1 MERTLVIIKPDG
13 VKRGLVGEIVSRL
26 ENRGLQLIALK
37 MLQPDKALAQR
48 LYAIHEG
55 KSFYESLVEF
65 ISSGPIVAA
74 VFGGRGAVEVVV
86 FSDLYREAAPWLQK
100 DVALL
105 MEATLEQTDKGPK
118 LIARRLTPLK
128 GQDGGQG
135 LPASKME
142 LTVESEE
149 ALKRLREGLGD
160 APPGPLSLYLR
171 VRAGGLEALVQTSIT
186 LAPEALEGLR
196 ACLGQEAVKL
206 P

>member
-74 VFGGRGAVEVVV
+74 VFGGRGAVEVV
-86 FSDLYREAAPWLQK
+86 RRIMGE
-100 DVALL
+100 
-105 MEATLEQTDKGPK
+105 TD
-118 LIARRLTPLK
+118 PLK
-128 GQDGGQG
+128 AQPGTIRGDLALDIEHNLIHGSDSG
-135 LPASKME
+135 
-142 LTVESEE
+142 ESAEREIPLFFKEE
-149 ALKRLREGLGD
+149 EIIK
-160 APPGPLSLYLR
+160 
-171 VRAGGLEALVQTSIT
+171 
-186 LAPEALEGLR
+186 
-196 ACLGQEAVKL
+196 
-206 P
+206 

>member
-74 VFGGRGAVEVVV
+74 VFRG
-86 FSDLYREAAPWLQK
+86 REAVSVVRRIMGETDPIKAQPGTIRGDL
-100 DVALL
+100 ALDI
-105 MEATLEQTDKGPK
+105 EHN
-118 LIARRLTPLK
+118 LIHGSDSGESAEREIPLFFK
-128 GQDGGQG
+128 
-135 LPASKME
+135 
-142 LTVESEE
+142 EE
-149 ALKRLREGLGD
+149 EIIK
-160 APPGPLSLYLR
+160 
-171 VRAGGLEALVQTSIT
+171 
-186 LAPEALEGLR
+186 
-196 ACLGQEAVKL
+196 
-206 P
+206 